1 MGAEGPR
8 CLLSLLIAMRQILL
22 FLLLAGGPFLWGQE
36 GIPIGKGLD
45 TKPLTSKQLK
55 EVFMGNRS
63 IWNNGN
69 PETEVLTSSHSEG
82 FAKTAEWALNA
93 DAFDYQKHWLSLV
106 FQGRTNAPVF
116 LSTEQAVIDY
126 VQNHDGAIGLL
137 FEAKPP
143 EELVV
148 SLQ

>member
-1 MGAEGPR
+1 M
-8 CLLSLLIAMRQILL
+8 AMRKIFL
-22 FLLLAGGPFLWGQE
+22 FLLLASGPVLWAQQGT
-36 GIPIGKGLD
+36 PIGKGLD
-45 TKPLTSKQLK
+45 AKPLTSKQLK
-55 EVFMGNRS
+55 DVFLGNRS
-63 IWNNGN
+63 IWNNGT
-69 PETEVLTSSHSEG
+69 PVTVVLTSSNSAS

-116 LSTEQAVIDY
+116 MSSEQAVIDY

-137 FEAKPP
+137 FEATPP
-143 EELVV
+143 VELVV